1 MQGIVEI
8 YSNNYKGNIMRK
20 IIFLAIMVL
29 AGCLTMPAQSNGFTV
44 ELSTVNSLKERENY
58 SEYHGLELNGG
69 YQLNFLN
76 RIYVEPQI
84 GLTWLSHKSGILIGP
99 NFKNSNLSTLG
110 INLGAVGGI
119 KICRAIG
126 LFTGPDVKFDV
137 YSQEHEDKV
146 TSAWWRFGLDVF
158 VWKLRFRGA
167 IGVSMN
173 HPYYEDE
180 RNDNYTIGIAYRF

>member
-1 MQGIVEI
+1 
-8 YSNNYKGNIMRK
+8 MRK
-20 IIFLAIMVL
+20 IIFLAIITMV
-29 AGCLTMPAQSNGFTV
+29 GCLALPAQNNGFTV

-84 GLTWLSHKSGILIGP
+84 GLTWLSHHKETLYGVYIDENGNMVAP
-99 NFKNSNLSTLG
+99 HFDEGNKSTLG
-110 INLGAVGGI
+110 INLGAIGGV

-137 YSQEHEDKV
+137 YSQGDEDKV

-158 VWKLRFRGA
+158 VWKLRFRA
-167 IGVSMN
+167 SVGVSMN

-180 RNDNYTIGIAYRF
+180 RNDNYTIGIAYQF